1 MSRLCYKNMFMKDH
15 SSFVSC
21 ILSFSLTTVSET
33 SIRGFYYLSICVVM
47 KLGFINRQ
55 AGYMSNLLSWF
66 SSTSEVE
73 NKIWKRNIV
82 FQRSLFNLH
91 SWGRGYFSPCVFHS
105 GNWEEGKECFQLF
118 GDCFFVFC
126 FFFHSLQLS
135 GPVSYVRSL

>member
-1 MSRLCYKNMFMKDH
+1 MKDH

-21 ILSFSLTTVSET
+21 TLSFSLTTVSET

-73 NKIWKRNIV
+73 NKI
-82 FQRSLFNLH
+82 
-91 SWGRGYFSPCVFHS
+91 
-105 GNWEEGKECFQLF
+105 
-118 GDCFFVFC
+118 
-126 FFFHSLQLS
+126 
-135 GPVSYVRSL
+135 